1 LQIAKEWFSSL
12 YKRQVPSFDIDDK
25 EDGKLV
31 LKSTSRY
38 NLGFGKGD
46 VMLRYSINITV
57 RDGRSRI
64 VIADYSGMYITGVGA
79 SQETR
84 EINMAKLVTGIQT
97 NKLSNKEEIV
107 VQGLDKRA
115 NSLMD
120 DFQAFAKKKIADD
133 KF

>member
-1 LQIAKEWFSSL
+1 
-12 YKRQVPSFDIDDK
+12 VPSFDIDDK